1 MVKKTK
7 IEEEFEAMPKL
18 RLGGGMARVISEA
31 IDIAGTARK
40 GGLIRSLLR
49 LPFEIIEDR

>member
-18 RLGGGMARVISEA
+18 RLGEGMARVISET